1 MNTNFKKLVA
11 AFSAAVIACTFTA
24 CKDNGSLMTIDGIEI
39 RNGVY
44 INYLT
49 NSTNTAQSKVSEE
62 NSANST
68 DSADSTSS
76 NSETDFWSST
86 IDGKN
91 VTEWIKENTLKSV
104 RGHIGV
110 QRLCE
115 KYGISLTDEE
125 LTEIKTQC
133 DKEWESSDFY
143 AKYVYGFETAGEM
156 YEARG
161 ISLDSYKEIIRVN
174 MLRDK
179 LFLHYYDTDGEQAV
193 SDDEYN
199 KFVNE
204 NYAAIRI
211 MVFPYEDYSGE
222 ELTAESDIKAVKD
235 KAQKCVDDF
244 NSGDRNIVT
253 IHYDYELEKA
263 QNEARKKAASEYS
276 EDNADGLSRDEYIEK
291 AAEEA
296 TYTVPDDVNI
306 FNESFDKSNSSY
318 NAEVTDFI
326 MSLARDGQ
334 PHVFHSD
341 EAKAS
346 YVVERMEMSVLE
358 NWNDSYRK
366 TVLLKMRGDEFNE
379 MLEQASADYE
389 VQQSDYLVNTKY
401 APKKVNEFVQP
412 TI

>member
-1 MNTNFKKLVA
+1 MNTNLKKLVA

-24 CKDNGSLMTIDGIEI
+24 CKDNGSLMTIDGTEI

-44 INYLT
+44 ISYLT
-49 NSTNTAQSKVSEE
+49 NSTDTAYAKVGDES
-62 NSANST
+62 SANST
-68 DSADSTSS
+68 DSTSS
-76 NSETDFWSST
+76 DSEADFWSAS

-91 VTEWIKENTLKSV
+91 VTEWIKEKTMKSV

-125 LTEIKTQC
+125 LTEINTQC
-133 DKEWESSDFY
+133 DKEWESSDIY
-143 AKYVYGFETAGEM
+143 SKYVYGFNSIGEM
-156 YEARG
+156 NEARG
-161 ISLDSYKEIIRVN
+161 ISLDSYKEVTRVK

-179 LFLHYYDTDGEQAV
+179 LFLHFYDTDGEKAV

-199 KFVNE
+199 KFVDE

-211 MVFPYEDYSGE
+211 MEFPYKDYSDN

-244 NSGDRNIVT
+244 NSGERNIVT
-253 IHYDYELEKA
+253 IHYDYELEKV

-276 EDNADGLSRDEYIEK
+276 EDNADGLSREEYIEK

-296 TYTVPDDVNI
+296 TYTVPDDVDI
-306 FNESFDKSNSSY
+306 FNELFDKGNSSY

-326 MSLARDGQ
+326 MSLVRDGK

-341 EAKAS
+341 EAKVS

-358 NWNDSYRK
+358 NWNDSYRN
-366 TVLLKMRGDEFNE
+366 TVLLKMRGDEFND
-379 MLEQASADYE
+379 MLEQVSADYE
-389 VQQSDYLVNTKY
+389 IQQSDYLVNTKY
-401 APKKVNEFVQP
+401 APKKVDEYVKP
-412 TI
+412 VL